1 MNTNVYESAVLINAA
16 LDDEQIESVVSRITD
31 TIVNNGGEIREIDK
45 WGRKRLAYMVNKS
58 KIGYYAIYRFNA
70 PSTIVSKLERVFNL
84 DDQVLRYLTIK
95 LSKEAVEYLEKIKS
109 SVNDFDSS
117 SDKQKSGENSSEK
130 KEEETE
136 AK

>member
-31 TIVNNGGEIREIDK
+31 NIVNNGGEIREIDK

-70 PSTIVSKLERVFNL
+70 PSTIVSKLERAYNL
-84 DDQVLRYLTIK
+84 DDHVLRYLTIK
-95 LSKEAVEYLEKIKS
+95 LSKEAVEYLEKNKS
-109 SVNDFDSS
+109 SENDFDSS
-117 SDKQKSGENSSEK
+117 SDKQKNGENSSEK